1 MEQVICCSCYKHHNM
16 TYKELRTENMDW
28 FTKAAISM
36 RLMEWPPWKNVF
48 KCARTVQ
55 DANFGGTSSRTIR
68 GAVSKK
74 GRVANFFGVLVSL
87 QGTNL
92 DAQNV

>member
-1 MEQVICCSCYKHHNM
+1 
-16 TYKELRTENMDW
+16 MDW
-28 FTKAAISM
+28 FTKAKISM
-36 RLMEWPPWKNVF
+36 RLVEWPPWKNVF

-55 DANFGGTSSRTIR
+55 DADFGGTSLMAIR

-74 GRVANFFGVLVSL
+74 GRAANFFGVLVSL

-92 DAQNV
+92 EAQFFSDI

>member
-1 MEQVICCSCYKHHNM
+1 MKH
-16 TYKELRTENMDW
+16 
-28 FTKAAISM
+28 S
-36 RLMEWPPWKNVF
+36 EWPPWMNVF

-55 DANFGGTSSRTIR
+55 DANFGGTSLITVK

-74 GRVANFFGVLVSL
+74 GRAANKLGDQVSL
-87 QGTNL
+87 QETSL